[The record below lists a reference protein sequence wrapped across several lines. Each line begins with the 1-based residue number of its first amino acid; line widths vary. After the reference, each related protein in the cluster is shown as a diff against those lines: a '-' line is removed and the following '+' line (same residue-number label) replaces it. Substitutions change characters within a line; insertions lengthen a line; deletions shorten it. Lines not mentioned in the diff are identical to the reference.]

1 MGGWL
6 TSRTCRGKSQRRTG
20 VRVGEEVEREEED
33 KEVEREEE
41 EDGSVVPFS
50 PITRV
55 R

>member
-1 MGGWL
+1 M
-6 TSRTCRGKSQRRTG
+6 
-20 VRVGEEVEREEED
+20 RVGEEVEREEED